1 MTQKRTLTL
10 ALLSTVVAVCLM
22 AAMLFTGIFTIG
34 TSAATTTTSYN
45 LNNKFGVYADG
56 WSNLIEPVGEEVILH
71 SKTVG
76 TGEDAV
82 FQRGNGGWVFN
93 NNDGIGGW
101 ELNGLEMQFYLSAG
115 SILNDKDGEWMR
127 LYIVNDTAWYGPDAT
142 KCGLSLWFRNYN
154 RENNTTSILVR
165 YMLAGNDVYADYDIF
180 HNVPMYFDYDYF
192 TDSKVEGK
200 APESG
205 TLNTWKFS
213 IVDKELI
220 MNING
225 TEIKV
230 PMGADSKAGMDI
242 LGAFQKPQMSDS
254 ACFVIWRPD
263 DGATTDTKDN
273 GLAMRIVSAKNVR
286 EGYVSGAA
294 TGYTD
299 LTGGDLEYT
308 YNGLGY
314 AKFRGTGDEYSFA
327 YAAGAYLDEMNADF
341 LVNGYTLAQGDT
353 FTVRM
358 QGTETAYD
366 MIFTKTA
373 EADKATLT
381 IKNGETTVVTDKAV
395 DFVWNGIALADND
408 GIGHSRIYNT
418 VSIKSVAGDYTLF
431 VNGAEI
437 TEAAESLANLA
448 ESNSPQFQLQFLVAG
463 SSASEV
469 TVRSIETKGQEVLE
483 SVDGFT
489 VSDDVVI
496 LKVDEN
502 TAKFYVVTDTSYTV
516 EKEGILPADSFQ
528 ATFSVAK
535 PGTHDKAFRMI
546 LDNEGKQ
553 VIIEFT
559 YKTDST
565 ADVKMYIKDTAETL
579 IGEGTN
585 VDFKWSES
593 ETNQVGVAV
602 INGRLRMLVNKFSVV
617 NKEEATEYT
626 SFVQSNM
633 AEGGNL
639 IFESLGDAKT
649 IFIFHSSTKKV
660 EMASAAPGWGM
671 GARNASAVYVYG
683 TDGSTGMIMGD
694 NTASALYGTDIA
706 LNKVYLRVKTEDW
719 TSGGIVIGLMNSGDR
734 AKWYTLEGN
743 SGIAITLAKHVLDGE
758 LQEGKIVVSVS
769 YNDVT
774 NVEHKLVT
782 EGIVTDWQ
790 DGVYYDISITGNVG
804 ANDWAIKVG
813 DLTINAAHD
822 AAADNFN
829 ELMDTVYNG
838 FTGGSAKGNGYLFT
852 NDDSANTDFTIYF
865 ASLMKANKV
874 TVSAKTTSLKAGETT
889 QASVSVSPSAAL
901 QSGTWSSSDTAVLT
915 VDENG
920 LVKAVGAGTAN
931 VIFTTADGSTGTLEI
946 TVSGDGSSGGNTDG
960 GEDSGASGG
969 CSGSVA
975 WASGILGGLLL
986 IGAVAVILK
995 RKNA

>member
-34 TSAATTTTSYN
+34 TSAATTTTTYN
-45 LNNKFGVYADG
+45 LNNKFGVYADS
-56 WSNLIEPVGEEVILH
+56 WSNSIEAVGEEVILH
-71 SKTVG
+71 SKVIG
-76 TGEDAV
+76 SGEDAV

-101 ELNGLEMQFYLSAG
+101 ELNGLELQFYLTAG
-115 SILNDKDGEWMR
+115 SILNDAGGEWMR
-127 LYIVNDTAWYGPDAT
+127 LYIVNNIGWYGPDAT
-142 KCGLSLWFRNYN
+142 NVGLSLWFRNYN
-154 RENNTTSILVR
+154 KENNTTSILVR

-180 HNVPMYFDYDYF
+180 HNVPLYLDYDYF
-192 TDSKVEGK
+192 TDSKEEGVK
-200 APESG
+200 PESG

-213 IVDKELI
+213 IVDTELI

-225 TEIKV
+225 MEIKV

-242 LGAFQKPQMSDS
+242 LGAFQKAQMSDS
-254 ACFVIWRPD
+254 AGFVIWRSD

-327 YAAGAYLDEMNADF
+327 YAADAYLDKMNANF
-341 LVNGYTLAQGDT
+341 LLNGYTLAQGDT

-373 EADKATLT
+373 ETDKAALT
-381 IKNGETTVVTDKAV
+381 IKNGDQTVLTDKTV

-418 VSIKSVAGDYTLF
+418 LSIQSVAGDYTLF
-431 VNGAEI
+431 VNGTEI
-437 TEAAESLANLA
+437 TEAAESLANLS
-448 ESNSPQFQLQFLVAG
+448 ENNSPAFQLQFAVAG
-463 SSASEV
+463 SNASEV
-469 TVRSIETKGQEVLE
+469 TIRSIETEGQEVLE
-483 SVDGFT
+483 SVEGFT

-496 LKVDEN
+496 LKVDET
-502 TAKFYVVTDTSYTV
+502 TAKFYVVTDTAYTV
-516 EKEGILPADSFQ
+516 EKEGTLPANSFQ
-528 ATFSVAK
+528 TTFSVAK

-553 VIIEFT
+553 VIVEFT
-559 YKTDST
+559 YKTAST
-565 ADVKMYIKDTAETL
+565 ADVKMYIKDTEETL

-585 VDFKWSES
+585 VDFVWSET
-593 ETNQVGVAV
+593 ETNQVGVV
-602 INGRLRMLVNKFSVV
+602 VVNGRLRLLVNKFSVI
-617 NKEEATEYT
+617 NKEDATEYT
-626 SFVQSNM
+626 SFVQTSM

-649 IFIFHSSTKKV
+649 IFVFRSSTTKV
-660 EMASAAPGWGM
+660 EMTSAAPGWGM

-694 NTASALYGTDIA
+694 NTASALYGTDIG

-719 TSGGIVIGLMNSGDR
+719 TSGGIAIGLMNSGDR

-743 SGIAITLAKHVLDGE
+743 SGIAITLAKHVLDGVV
-758 LQEGKIVVSVS
+758 QEGKIVVSVS

-782 EGIVTDWQ
+782 EGIVIDWT

-804 ANDWAIKVG
+804 ANDWAINVG
-813 DLTINAAHD
+813 DLTINAAHE
-822 AAADNFN
+822 AAAENFN

-874 TVSAKTTSLKAGETT
+874 TVNAKTTSLKVGETT
-889 QASVSVSPSAAL
+889 QASVSISPSAAL
-901 QSGTWSSSDTAVLT
+901 QSGTWSSSDTAVIT

-920 LVKAVGAGTAN
+920 LITAVGAGTAN
-931 VIFTTADGSTGTLEI
+931 VIFTTEDGSTGTLEI
-946 TVSGDGSSGGNTDG
+946 TVSGDGSSTDG
-960 GEDSGASGG
+960 GDDSGASGG

>member
-45 LNNKFGVYADG
+45 LNNKFGVYSPD
-56 WSNLIEPVGEEVILH
+56 WSNSIEAVGEEVILH
-71 SKTVG
+71 SKVIG
-76 TGEDAV
+76 AGEDAV

-101 ELNGLEMQFYLSAG
+101 ELNGLELQFYITAG
-115 SILNDKDGEWMR
+115 SILNEKGGEWMR
-127 LYIVNDTAWYGPDAT
+127 LYIVNDTAWYGPET
-142 KCGLSLWFRNYN
+142 SKCGLSLWFRNYN
-154 RENNTTSILVR
+154 KENNTTSILVR

-180 HNVPMYFDYDYF
+180 HNVPLYLDYDYF
-192 TDSKVEGK
+192 TDSKEEGVK
-200 APESG
+200 PESG

-213 IVDKELI
+213 IVDTELI

-225 TEIKV
+225 MEIKV

-242 LGAFQKPQMSDS
+242 LGAFQKDKMSDS
-254 ACFVIWRPD
+254 AGFVIWRSD

-327 YAAGAYLDEMNADF
+327 YAADAYLDKMNANF
-341 LVNGYTLAQGDT
+341 LLNGYTLAQGDT

-373 EADKATLT
+373 ETDKAALT
-381 IKNGETTVVTDKAV
+381 IKNGDQTVLTDKTV

-418 VSIKSVAGDYTLF
+418 LSIQSVAGDYTLF
-431 VNGAEI
+431 VNGTEI
-437 TEAAESLANLA
+437 TEAAESLANLS
-448 ESNSPQFQLQFLVAG
+448 ENNSPAFQLQFAVAG
-463 SSASEV
+463 SNASEV
-469 TVRSIETKGQEVLE
+469 TIRSIETEGQEVLE
-483 SVDGFT
+483 SVKGFT

-496 LKVDEN
+496 LKVDET
-502 TAKFYVVTDTSYTV
+502 TAKFYVVTDTAYTV
-516 EKEGILPADSFQ
+516 EKEGTLPANSFQ
-528 ATFSVAK
+528 TTFSVAK

-553 VIIEFT
+553 VIVEFT
-559 YKTDST
+559 YKTAST
-565 ADVKMYIKDTAETL
+565 ADVKMYIKDTEETL

-585 VDFKWSES
+585 VDFVWSET
-593 ETNQVGVAV
+593 ETNQVGVV
-602 INGRLRMLVNKFSVV
+602 VVNGRLRLLVNKFSVI
-617 NKEEATEYT
+617 NKEDATEYT
-626 SFVQSNM
+626 SFVQTSM

-649 IFIFHSSTKKV
+649 IFVFRSSTTKV
-660 EMASAAPGWGM
+660 EMTSAAPGWGM

-694 NTASALYGTDIA
+694 NTASALYGTDMG

-719 TSGGIVIGLMNSGDR
+719 TSGGIAIGLMNSGDR

-758 LQEGKIVVSVS
+758 VQEGKIVVSVS

-782 EGIVTDWQ
+782 EGIVIDWT

-804 ANDWAIKVG
+804 ANDWAINVG

-822 AAADNFN
+822 AAAENFN

-874 TVSAKTTSLKAGETT
+874 TVNAKTTSLKVGETT
-889 QASVSVSPSAAL
+889 QASASISPSAAL
-901 QSGTWSSSDTAVLT
+901 QSGTWSSSDTAVIT

-920 LVKAVGAGTAN
+920 LITAVGAGTAN
-931 VIFTTADGSTGTLEI
+931 VIFTTEDGSTGTLEI
-946 TVSGDGSSGGNTDG
+946 TVSGDGSSTDG
-960 GEDSGASGG
+960 GDDSGASGG

>member
-34 TSAATTTTSYN
+34 TSAATTTYN
-45 LNNKFGVYADG
+45 LNNKFGVYADS
-56 WSNLIEPVGEEVILH
+56 WSNSIEAVGEEVILH
-71 SKTVG
+71 SKVIG
-76 TGEDAV
+76 SGEEAV

-101 ELNGLEMQFYLSAG
+101 ELNGLELQFYLTAG
-115 SILNDKDGEWMR
+115 SILNDAGGEWMR
-127 LYIVNDTAWYGPDAT
+127 LYIVNNIGWYGPDAT
-142 KCGLSLWFRNYN
+142 NVGLSLWFRNYN
-154 RENNTTSILVR
+154 KENNTTSILVR

-180 HNVPMYFDYDYF
+180 HNVPLYLDYDYF
-192 TDSKVEGK
+192 TDSKEEGVK
-200 APESG
+200 PESG

-213 IVDKELI
+213 IVDTELI

-225 TEIKV
+225 MEIKV

-242 LGAFQKPQMSDS
+242 LGAFQKAQMSDS
-254 ACFVIWRPD
+254 AGFVIWRSD

-327 YAAGAYLDEMNADF
+327 YAADAYLDKMNANF
-341 LVNGYTLAQGDT
+341 LLNGYTLAQGDT

-373 EADKATLT
+373 ETDKAALT
-381 IKNGETTVVTDKAV
+381 IKNGDQTVLTDKTV

-418 VSIKSVAGDYTLF
+418 LSIQSVAGDYTLF
-431 VNGAEI
+431 VNGTEI
-437 TEAAESLANLA
+437 TEAAESLANLS
-448 ESNSPQFQLQFLVAG
+448 ENNSPAFRLQFAVAG
-463 SSASEV
+463 SNASEV
-469 TVRSIETKGQEVLE
+469 TIRSIETEGQEVLE

-496 LKVDEN
+496 LKVDET
-502 TAKFYVVTDTSYTV
+502 TAKFYVVTDTAYTV
-516 EKEGILPADSFQ
+516 EKEGTLPANSFQ
-528 ATFSVAK
+528 TTFSVAK

-553 VIIEFT
+553 VIVEFT
-559 YKTDST
+559 YKTAST
-565 ADVKMYIKDTAETL
+565 ADVKMYIKDTEETL

-585 VDFKWSES
+585 VDFVWSET
-593 ETNQVGVAV
+593 ETNQVGVV
-602 INGRLRMLVNKFSVV
+602 VVNGRLRLLVNKFSVI

-626 SFVQSNM
+626 SFVQTSM

-649 IFIFHSSTKKV
+649 IFVFRSSTTKV
-660 EMASAAPGWGM
+660 EMTSAAPGWGM

-694 NTASALYGTDIA
+694 NTASALYGTDMG

-719 TSGGIVIGLMNSGDR
+719 TSGGIAIGLMNSGDR

-758 LQEGKIVVSVS
+758 VQEGKIVVSVS

-782 EGIVTDWQ
+782 EGIVIDWT

-804 ANDWAIKVG
+804 ANDWAINVG
-813 DLTINAAHD
+813 DLTINAAHE
-822 AAADNFN
+822 AAAENFN

-874 TVSAKTTSLKAGETT
+874 TVNAKTTSLKVGETT
-889 QASVSVSPSAAL
+889 QASVSISPSAAL
-901 QSGTWSSSDTAVLT
+901 QSGTWSSSDTAVIT

-920 LVKAVGAGTAN
+920 LITAVGAGTAN
-931 VIFTTADGSTGTLEI
+931 VIFTTEDGSTGTLEI
-946 TVSGDGSSGGNTDG
+946 TVSGDGSSTDG
-960 GEDSGASGG
+960 GDDSGASGG

>member
-1 MTQKRTLTL
+1 MTQKRTLSL
-10 ALLSTVVAVCLM
+10 AWLSSVVAVCLM

-34 TSAATTTTSYN
+34 TSAATTTTTYN
-45 LNNKFGVYADG
+45 LNNKFGVYADS
-56 WSNLIEPVGEEVILH
+56 WSNSIKAVGEEVILH
-71 SKTVG
+71 SKVIG
-76 TGEDAV
+76 SGEEAV
-82 FQRGNGGWVFN
+82 FQRGNGGVFN

-101 ELNGLEMQFYLSAG
+101 ELNGLELQFYLTAG
-115 SILNDKDGEWMR
+115 SILNDVGGEWMR
-127 LYIVNDTAWYGPDAT
+127 LYIVNNIGWYGPDAT
-142 KCGLSLWFRNYN
+142 NVGLSLWFRNYN
-154 RENNTTSILVR
+154 KENNTTSILVR

-180 HNVPMYFDYDYF
+180 HNVPLYLDYDYF
-192 TDSKVEGK
+192 TDSKEEGVK
-200 APESG
+200 PESG

-213 IVDKELI
+213 IVDTELI

-225 TEIKV
+225 MEIKV

-242 LGAFQKPQMSDS
+242 LGAFQKAQMSDS
-254 ACFVIWRPD
+254 AGFVIWRSD

-327 YAAGAYLDEMNADF
+327 YAADAYLDKMNANF
-341 LVNGYTLAQGDT
+341 LLNGYTLAQGDT

-373 EADKATLT
+373 ETDKAALT
-381 IKNGETTVVTDKAV
+381 IKNGDQTVLTDKTV

-418 VSIKSVAGDYTLF
+418 LSIQSVAGDYTLF
-431 VNGAEI
+431 VNGTEI
-437 TEAAESLANLA
+437 TEAAESLANLS
-448 ESNSPQFQLQFLVAG
+448 ENNSPAFQLQFAVAG
-463 SSASEV
+463 SNASEV
-469 TVRSIETKGQEVLE
+469 TIRSIETEGQEVLE
-483 SVDGFT
+483 SVEGFT

-496 LKVDEN
+496 LKVDET
-502 TAKFYVVTDTSYTV
+502 TAKFYVVTDTAYTV
-516 EKEGILPADSFQ
+516 EKEGTLPANSFQ
-528 ATFSVAK
+528 TTFSVAK

-553 VIIEFT
+553 VIVEFT
-559 YKTDST
+559 YKTAST
-565 ADVKMYIKDTAETL
+565 ADVKMYIKDTEETL

-585 VDFKWSES
+585 VDFVWSET
-593 ETNQVGVAV
+593 ETNQVGVV
-602 INGRLRMLVNKFSVV
+602 VVNGRLRLLVNKFSVI

-626 SFVQSNM
+626 SFVQTSM

-649 IFIFHSSTKKV
+649 IFVFRSSTTKV
-660 EMASAAPGWGM
+660 EMTSAAPGWGM

-694 NTASALYGTDIA
+694 NTASALYGTDMG

-719 TSGGIVIGLMNSGDR
+719 TSGGIAIGLMNSGDR

-758 LQEGKIVVSVS
+758 VQEGKIVVSVS

-782 EGIVTDWQ
+782 EGIVIDWT

-804 ANDWAIKVG
+804 ANDWAINVG

-822 AAADNFN
+822 AAAENFN

-874 TVSAKTTSLKAGETT
+874 TVNAKTTSLKVGETT
-889 QASVSVSPSAAL
+889 QASVSISPSAAL
-901 QSGTWSSSDTAVLT
+901 QSGTWSSSDTAVIT

-920 LVKAVGAGTAN
+920 LITAVGAGTAN
-931 VIFTTADGSTGTLEI
+931 VIFTTEDGSTGTLEI
-946 TVSGDGSSGGNTDG
+946 TVSGDGSSTDG
-960 GEDSGASGG
+960 GDDSGASGG

>member
-34 TSAATTTTSYN
+34 TSAATTTTTYN
-45 LNNKFGVYADG
+45 LNNKFGVYADS
-56 WSNLIEPVGEEVILH
+56 WSNSIEAVGEEVILH
-71 SKTVG
+71 SKVIG
-76 TGEDAV
+76 SGEDAV

-101 ELNGLEMQFYLSAG
+101 ELNGLELQFYLTAG
-115 SILNDKDGEWMR
+115 SILNDAGGEWMR
-127 LYIVNDTAWYGPDAT
+127 LYIVNNIGWYGPDAT
-142 KCGLSLWFRNYN
+142 NVGLSLWFRNYN
-154 RENNTTSILVR
+154 KENNTTSILVR

-180 HNVPMYFDYDYF
+180 HNVPLYLDYDYF
-192 TDSKVEGK
+192 TDSKEEGVK
-200 APESG
+200 PESG

-213 IVDKELI
+213 IVDTELI

-225 TEIKV
+225 MEIKV

-242 LGAFQKPQMSDS
+242 LGAFQKAQMSDS
-254 ACFVIWRPD
+254 AGFVIWRSD

-327 YAAGAYLDEMNADF
+327 YAADAYLDKMNANF
-341 LVNGYTLAQGDT
+341 LLNGYTLAQGDT

-373 EADKATLT
+373 ETDKAALT
-381 IKNGETTVVTDKAV
+381 IKNGDQTVLTDKTV

-418 VSIKSVAGDYTLF
+418 LSIQSVAGDYTLF
-431 VNGAEI
+431 VNGTEI
-437 TEAAESLANLA
+437 TEAAESLANLS
-448 ESNSPQFQLQFLVAG
+448 ENNSPAFQLQFAVAG
-463 SSASEV
+463 SNASEV
-469 TVRSIETKGQEVLE
+469 TIRSIETEGQEVLE
-483 SVDGFT
+483 SVEGFT

-496 LKVDEN
+496 LKVDET
-502 TAKFYVVTDTSYTV
+502 TAKFYVVTDTAYTV
-516 EKEGILPADSFQ
+516 EKEGTLPANSFQ
-528 ATFSVAK
+528 TTFSVAK

-553 VIIEFT
+553 VIVEFT
-559 YKTDST
+559 YKTAST
-565 ADVKMYIKDTAETL
+565 ADVKMYIKDTEETL

-585 VDFKWSES
+585 VDFVWSET
-593 ETNQVGVAV
+593 ETNQVGVV
-602 INGRLRMLVNKFSVV
+602 VVNGRLRLLVNKFSVI

-626 SFVQSNM
+626 SFVQTSM

-649 IFIFHSSTKKV
+649 IFVFRSSTTKV
-660 EMASAAPGWGM
+660 EMTSAAPGWGM

-694 NTASALYGTDIA
+694 NTASALYGTDMG

-719 TSGGIVIGLMNSGDR
+719 TSGGIAIGLMNSGDR

-743 SGIAITLAKHVLDGE
+743 SGIAITLAKHVLDGVV
-758 LQEGKIVVSVS
+758 QEGKIVVSVS

-782 EGIVTDWQ
+782 EGIVIDWT

-804 ANDWAIKVG
+804 ANDWAINVG
-813 DLTINAAHD
+813 DLTINAAHE
-822 AAADNFN
+822 AAAENFN

-874 TVSAKTTSLKAGETT
+874 TVNAKTTSLKVGETT
-889 QASVSVSPSAAL
+889 QASVSISPSAAL
-901 QSGTWSSSDTAVLT
+901 QSGTWSSSDTAVIT

-920 LVKAVGAGTAN
+920 LITAVGAGTAN
-931 VIFTTADGSTGTLEI
+931 VIFTTEDGSTGTLEI
-946 TVSGDGSSGGNTDG
+946 TVSGDGSSTDG
-960 GEDSGASGG
+960 GDDSGASGG

>member
-34 TSAATTTTSYN
+34 TSAVTTTTTYN
-45 LNNKFGVYADG
+45 LNNKFGVYADS
-56 WSNLIEPVGEEVILH
+56 WSNSIEAVGEEVILH
-71 SKTVG
+71 SKVIG
-76 TGEDAV
+76 SGEDAV

-101 ELNGLEMQFYLSAG
+101 ELNGLELQFYLSAG
-115 SILNDKDGEWMR
+115 SMLNEKGGEWMR
-127 LYIVNDTAWYGPDAT
+127 MYIINNIGWYGPDAT
-142 KCGLSLWFRNYN
+142 NVGLSLWFRNYN

-165 YMLAGNDVYADYDIF
+165 YMTAGNDVYADYDIF
-180 HNVPMYFDYDYF
+180 HNVPLYFDYDYF

-213 IVDKELI
+213 IVGTDLI

-225 TEIKV
+225 MEIKV

-254 ACFVIWRPD
+254 AGFVIWRSD

-327 YAAGAYLDEMNADF
+327 YAEDAYLDKMNANF
-341 LVNGYTLAQGDT
+341 LLNGYMLAQGDT

-373 EADKATLT
+373 ETDKAALT
-381 IKNGETTVVTDKAV
+381 IKNGDQTVVTDKTV

-408 GIGHSRIYNT
+408 GIGHSRIYNSL
-418 VSIKSVAGDYTLF
+418 SIQSVAGDYTLF
-431 VNGAEI
+431 VNGTEI
-437 TEAAESLANLA
+437 TEAAESLADLYEN
-448 ESNSPQFQLQFLVAG
+448 NSPAFQLQFAVAG
-463 SSASEV
+463 SDASEV
-469 TVRSIETKGQEVLE
+469 TIRSIETEGQEVLE
-483 SVDGFT
+483 SVEGFT

-496 LKVDEN
+496 LKVDET
-502 TAKFYVVTDTSYTV
+502 TAKFYVVTDTAYTV
-516 EKEGILPADSFQ
+516 EKEGMLPANSFQ
-528 ATFSVAK
+528 TTFSVAK

-553 VIIEFT
+553 VIVEFT
-559 YKTDST
+559 YKTAST
-565 ADVKMYIKDTAETL
+565 ADVKMYIKDTEETL

-585 VDFKWSES
+585 VDFKWGESES
-593 ETNQVGVAV
+593 NQIGVV
-602 INGRLRMLVNKFSVV
+602 VVNGRLRLLVNKFSVI

-649 IFIFHSSTKKV
+649 IFIFRSSTTKV
-660 EMASAAPGWGM
+660 EMTSAAPGWGM

-694 NTASALYGTDIA
+694 NTASALYGTDMG

-719 TSGGIVIGLMNSGDR
+719 TSGGIAIGLMNSGDR

-758 LQEGKIVVSVS
+758 LVEGKIVVSVS
-769 YNDVT
+769 YNDVA

-782 EGIVTDWQ
+782 EDIVIDWK

-804 ANDWAIKVG
+804 ANDWAIKIG
-813 DLTINAAHD
+813 DLTINAAHE
-822 AAADNFN
+822 AAAENFN

-874 TVSAKTTSLKAGETT
+874 TVNAKTTSLKVGETT
-889 QASVSVSPSAAL
+889 QASVSISPSAAL
-901 QSGTWSSSDTAVLT
+901 QSGTWSSSDTSVIT

-920 LVKAVGAGTAN
+920 LVTAVGAGTAN
-931 VIFTTADGSTGTLEI
+931 VIFTTEDGSTGTLEI
-946 TVSGDGSSGGNTDG
+946 TVSGDGSTDG
-960 GEDSGASGG
+960 GDDSGASGG

>member
-34 TSAATTTTSYN
+34 TSAATTTTTYN
-45 LNNKFGVYADG
+45 LNNKFGVYADS
-56 WSNLIEPVGEEVILH
+56 WSNSIEAVGEEVILH
-71 SKTVG
+71 SKVIG
-76 TGEDAV
+76 SGEDAV

-101 ELNGLEMQFYLSAG
+101 ELNGLELQFYLSAG
-115 SILNDKDGEWMR
+115 SILNDAGGEWMR
-127 LYIVNDTAWYGPDAT
+127 LYIVNNIGWYGPDAT
-142 KCGLSLWFRNYN
+142 NVGLSLWFRNYN
-154 RENNTTSILVR
+154 KENNTTSILVR

-180 HNVPMYFDYDYF
+180 HDVPLYLDYDYF
-192 TDSKVEGK
+192 TDSKEEGVK
-200 APESG
+200 PESG

-213 IVDKELI
+213 IVDTELI

-242 LGAFQKPQMSDS
+242 LGAFQKAQMSDS
-254 ACFVIWRPD
+254 AGFVIWRSD

-327 YAAGAYLDEMNADF
+327 YAADAYLDKMNANF
-341 LVNGYTLAQGDT
+341 LLNGYTLAQGDT

-373 EADKATLT
+373 ETDKAALT
-381 IKNGETTVVTDKAV
+381 IKNGDQTVLTDKTV

-418 VSIKSVAGDYTLF
+418 LSIQSVAGDYTLF
-431 VNGAEI
+431 VNGTEI
-437 TEAAESLANLA
+437 TEAAESLANLS
-448 ESNSPQFQLQFLVAG
+448 ENNSPAFQLQFAVAG
-463 SSASEV
+463 SNASEV
-469 TVRSIETKGQEVLE
+469 TIRSIETEGQEVLE
-483 SVDGFT
+483 SVKGFT

-496 LKVDEN
+496 LKVDET
-502 TAKFYVVTDTSYTV
+502 TAKFYVVTDTAYTV
-516 EKEGILPADSFQ
+516 EKEGMLPANSFQ
-528 ATFSVAK
+528 TTFSVAK

-553 VIIEFT
+553 VIVEFT
-559 YKTDST
+559 YKTAST
-565 ADVKMYIKDTAETL
+565 ADVKMYIKDTEETL

-585 VDFKWSES
+585 VDFVWSET
-593 ETNQVGVAV
+593 ETNQVGVV
-602 INGRLRMLVNKFSVV
+602 VVNGRLRLLVNKFSVI

-626 SFVQSNM
+626 SFVQTSM

-649 IFIFHSSTKKV
+649 IFVFRSSTTKV
-660 EMASAAPGWGM
+660 EMTSAAPGWGM

-694 NTASALYGTDIA
+694 NTASALYGTDMG

-719 TSGGIVIGLMNSGDR
+719 TSGGIAIGLMNSGDR

-758 LQEGKIVVSVS
+758 PVEGKIVVSVS

-782 EGIVTDWQ
+782 EGIVIDWT

-804 ANDWAIKVG
+804 ANDWAINVG
-813 DLTINAAHD
+813 DLTINAAHE
-822 AAADNFN
+822 AAAENFN

-874 TVSAKTTSLKAGETT
+874 TVNAKTTSLKVGETT
-889 QASVSVSPSAAL
+889 QASVSISPSAAL
-901 QSGTWSSSDTAVLT
+901 QSGTWSSSDTAVIT

-920 LVKAVGAGTAN
+920 LITAVGAGTAN
-931 VIFTTADGSTGTLEI
+931 VIFTTEDGSTGTLEI
-946 TVSGDGSSGGNTDG
+946 TVSGDGSSTDG
-960 GEDSGASGG
+960 GDDSGASGG

>member
-34 TSAATTTTSYN
+34 TSAATTTYN
-45 LNNKFGVYADG
+45 LNNKFGVYADS
-56 WSNLIEPVGEEVILH
+56 WSNSIEAVGEEVILH
-71 SKTVG
+71 SKVIG
-76 TGEDAV
+76 SGEDAV

-101 ELNGLEMQFYLSAG
+101 ELNGLELQFYLTAG
-115 SILNDKDGEWMR
+115 SILNDAGGEWMR
-127 LYIVNDTAWYGPDAT
+127 LYIVNNIGWYGPDAT
-142 KCGLSLWFRNYN
+142 NVGLSLWFRNYN
-154 RENNTTSILVR
+154 KENNTTSILVR

-180 HNVPMYFDYDYF
+180 HNVPLYLDYDYF
-192 TDSKVEGK
+192 TDSKEEGVK
-200 APESG
+200 PESG

-213 IVDKELI
+213 IVDTELI

-225 TEIKV
+225 MEIKV

-242 LGAFQKPQMSDS
+242 LGAFQKAQMSDS
-254 ACFVIWRPD
+254 AGFVIWRSD

-327 YAAGAYLDEMNADF
+327 YAADAYLDKMNANF
-341 LVNGYTLAQGDT
+341 LLNGYTLAQGDT

-373 EADKATLT
+373 ETDKAALT
-381 IKNGETTVVTDKAV
+381 IKNGDQTVLTDKTV

-418 VSIKSVAGDYTLF
+418 LSIQSVAGDYTLF
-431 VNGAEI
+431 VNGTEI
-437 TEAAESLANLA
+437 TEAAESLADLSEN
-448 ESNSPQFQLQFLVAG
+448 NSPAFQLQFAVAG
-463 SSASEV
+463 SNASEV
-469 TVRSIETKGQEVLE
+469 TIRSIETEGQEVLE
-483 SVDGFT
+483 SVKGFT

-496 LKVDEN
+496 LKVDET
-502 TAKFYVVTDTSYTV
+502 TAKFYVVTDTAYTV
-516 EKEGILPADSFQ
+516 EKEGTLPANSFQ
-528 ATFSVAK
+528 TTFSVAK

-553 VIIEFT
+553 VIVEFT
-559 YKTDST
+559 YKTAST
-565 ADVKMYIKDTAETL
+565 ADVKMYIKDTEETL

-585 VDFKWSES
+585 VDFVWSET
-593 ETNQVGVAV
+593 ETNQVGVV
-602 INGRLRMLVNKFSVV
+602 VVNGRLRLLVNKFSVI

-626 SFVQSNM
+626 SFVQTSM

-649 IFIFHSSTKKV
+649 IFVFRSSTTKV
-660 EMASAAPGWGM
+660 EMTSAAPGWGM

-694 NTASALYGTDIA
+694 NTASALYGTDMG

-719 TSGGIVIGLMNSGDR
+719 TSGGIAIGLMNSGDR

-758 LQEGKIVVSVS
+758 LVEGKIVVSVS
-769 YNDVT
+769 YNDVA

-782 EGIVTDWQ
+782 EGIVIDWK

-804 ANDWAIKVG
+804 ANDWAINVG
-813 DLTINAAHD
+813 DLTINAAHE
-822 AAADNFN
+822 AAAENFN

-874 TVSAKTTSLKAGETT
+874 TVNAKTTSLKVGETT
-889 QASVSVSPSAAL
+889 QASVSISPSAAL
-901 QSGTWSSSDTAVLT
+901 QSGTWSSSDTAVIT

-920 LVKAVGAGTAN
+920 LITAVGAGTAN
-931 VIFTTADGSTGTLEI
+931 VIFTTEDGSTGTLEI
-946 TVSGDGSSGGNTDG
+946 TVSGDGSSTDG
-960 GEDSGASGG
+960 GDDSGASGG

>member
-34 TSAATTTTSYN
+34 TSAATTTTTYN
-45 LNNKFGVYADG
+45 LNNKFGVYADS
-56 WSNLIEPVGEEVILH
+56 WSNSIEAVGEEVILH
-71 SKTVG
+71 SKVIG
-76 TGEDAV
+76 SGEEAV

-101 ELNGLEMQFYLSAG
+101 ELNGLELQFYLTAG
-115 SILNDKDGEWMR
+115 SILNDAGGEWMR
-127 LYIVNDTAWYGPDAT
+127 LYIFNNIGWYGPDAT
-142 KCGLSLWFRNYN
+142 NVGLSLWFRNYN
-154 RENNTTSILVR
+154 KENNTTSILVR

-180 HNVPMYFDYDYF
+180 HNVPLYLDYDYF
-192 TDSKVEGK
+192 TDSKEEGVK
-200 APESG
+200 PESG

-213 IVDKELI
+213 IVDTELI

-225 TEIKV
+225 MEIKV

-242 LGAFQKPQMSDS
+242 LGAFQKAQMSDS
-254 ACFVIWRPD
+254 AGFVIWRSD

-327 YAAGAYLDEMNADF
+327 YTADAYLDKMNANF
-341 LVNGYTLAQGDT
+341 LLNGYTLAQGDT

-373 EADKATLT
+373 ETDKAALT
-381 IKNGETTVVTDKAV
+381 IKNGDQTVLTDKTV

-418 VSIKSVAGDYTLF
+418 LSIQSVAGDYTLF
-431 VNGAEI
+431 VNGTEI
-437 TEAAESLANLA
+437 TEAAESLANLS
-448 ESNSPQFQLQFLVAG
+448 ENNSPAFQLQFAVAG
-463 SSASEV
+463 SNASEV
-469 TVRSIETKGQEVLE
+469 TIRSIETEGQEVLE
-483 SVDGFT
+483 SVKGFT

-496 LKVDEN
+496 LKVDET
-502 TAKFYVVTDTSYTV
+502 TAKFYVVTDTAYTV
-516 EKEGILPADSFQ
+516 EKEGTLPANSFQ
-528 ATFSVAK
+528 TTFSVAK

-553 VIIEFT
+553 VIVEFT
-559 YKTDST
+559 YKTAST
-565 ADVKMYIKDTAETL
+565 ADVKMYIKDTEETL

-585 VDFKWSES
+585 VDFVWSET
-593 ETNQVGVAV
+593 ETNQVGVV
-602 INGRLRMLVNKFSVV
+602 VVNGRLRLLVNKFSVI

-649 IFIFHSSTKKV
+649 IFVFRSSTTKV
-660 EMASAAPGWGM
+660 EMTSAAPGWGM

-694 NTASALYGTDIA
+694 NTASALYGTDMG

-719 TSGGIVIGLMNSGDR
+719 TSGGIAIGLMNSGDR

-758 LQEGKIVVSVS
+758 VQEGKIVVSVS

-782 EGIVTDWQ
+782 EGIVIDWT

-804 ANDWAIKVG
+804 ANDWAINVG

-822 AAADNFN
+822 AAAENFN

-874 TVSAKTTSLKAGETT
+874 TVNAKTTSLKVGETT
-889 QASVSVSPSAAL
+889 QASVSISPSAAL
-901 QSGTWSSSDTAVLT
+901 QSGTWSSSDTAVIT

-920 LVKAVGAGTAN
+920 LITAVGAGTAN
-931 VIFTTADGSTGTLEI
+931 VIFTTEDGSTGTLEI
-946 TVSGDGSSGGNTDG
+946 TVSGDGSSTDG
-960 GEDSGASGG
+960 GDDSGASGG

>member
-45 LNNKFGVYADG
+45 LNNKFGVYSPD
-56 WSNLIEPVGEEVILH
+56 WSNSIEAVGEEVILH
-71 SKTVG
+71 SKVIG
-76 TGEDAV
+76 AGEDAV
-82 FQRGNGGWVFN
+82 FQRGDGGWVFN

-115 SILNDKDGEWMR
+115 SILNDAGGEWMR

-192 TDSKVEGK
+192 TDSKVEGQ
-200 APESG
+200 APEFG

-213 IVDKELI
+213 IVDTELI

-254 ACFVIWRPD
+254 ACLVIWRSN

-294 TGYTD
+294 KGYTD

-314 AKFRGTGDEYSFA
+314 AKFRGTGDKYSFA
-327 YAAGAYLDEMNADF
+327 YAADAYLDKMNADF
-341 LVNGYTLAQGDT
+341 LVNGYNLAQGDT

-358 QGTETAYD
+358 QGTGTAYD

-373 EADKATLT
+373 ETDKAALT
-381 IKNGETTVVTDKAV
+381 IKYGETAVVTDKTV

-418 VSIKSVAGDYTLF
+418 LSIQNVAGDYTLF
-431 VNGAEI
+431 VNGTEI
-437 TEAAESLANLA
+437 PEASESLAELSYSNLP
-448 ESNSPQFQLQFLVAG
+448 EIKYQLQFLVSG
-463 SSASEV
+463 SAESEV
-469 TVRSIETKGQEVLE
+469 TIRSISTEGMEIVE
-483 SVDGFT
+483 SWDGFT
-489 VSDDVVI
+489 VSDNLI
-496 LKVDEN
+496 IQKVDDD
-502 TAKFYVVTDTSYTV
+502 TAKFYIVTDTAYTV

-559 YKTDST
+559 YKTAST
-565 ADVKMYIKDTAETL
+565 ADVKMYIKDTEETL

-585 VDFKWSES
+585 VDFKWGETD
-593 ETNQVGVAV
+593 TNQVGVV
-602 INGRLRMLVNKFSVV
+602 VVNGRLRMLVNKFSVV

-626 SFVQSNM
+626 SFIQSNM

-649 IFIFHSSTKKV
+649 IFVFRSSTTKV
-660 EMASAAPGWGM
+660 EMTSAAPGWGM

-706 LNKVYLRVKTEDW
+706 LNKVYMRIKTEDW
-719 TSGGIVIGLMNSGDR
+719 TSGGIAIGLMNSGDR

-743 SGIAITLAKHVLDGE
+743 SGIAITLAQHVLDGE
-758 LQEGKIVVSVS
+758 PVEGKIVVSVS

-782 EGIVTDWQ
+782 EGIVIDWE
-790 DGVYYDISITGNVG
+790 DGVYYDISITGSVG

-813 DLTINAAHD
+813 DLTINASHD
-822 AAADNFN
+822 AAAENFN
-829 ELMDTVYNG
+829 ELMDTVFNG

-874 TVSAKTTSLKAGETT
+874 TVNAKTTSLKAGETT
-889 QASVSVSPSAAL
+889 QASVSISPSAAL

-920 LVKAVGAGTAN
+920 LVTAVGAGTAN
-931 VIFTTADGSTGTLEI
+931 VIFTTEDGSTGTLEI
-946 TVSGDGSSGGNTDG
+946 TVSGDGSSTDG
-960 GEDSGASGG
+960 GDDSGASGG

>member
-34 TSAATTTTSYN
+34 TSAATTTYN
-45 LNNKFGVYADG
+45 LNNKFGVYADS
-56 WSNLIEPVGEEVILH
+56 WSNSIEAVGEEVILH
-71 SKTVG
+71 SKVIG
-76 TGEDAV
+76 SGEDAV

-101 ELNGLEMQFYLSAG
+101 ELNGLELQFYLTAG
-115 SILNDKDGEWMR
+115 SILNDAGGEWMR
-127 LYIVNDTAWYGPDAT
+127 LYIVNNIGWYGPDAT
-142 KCGLSLWFRNYN
+142 NVGLSLWFRNYN
-154 RENNTTSILVR
+154 KENNTTSILVR

-180 HNVPMYFDYDYF
+180 HNVPLYLDYDYF
-192 TDSKVEGK
+192 TDSKEEGVK
-200 APESG
+200 PESG

-213 IVDKELI
+213 IVDTELI

-225 TEIKV
+225 MEIKV

-242 LGAFQKPQMSDS
+242 LGAFQKAQMSDS
-254 ACFVIWRPD
+254 AGFVIWRSD

-327 YAAGAYLDEMNADF
+327 YAADAYLDKMNANF
-341 LVNGYTLAQGDT
+341 LLNGYTLAQGDT

-373 EADKATLT
+373 ETDKAALT
-381 IKNGETTVVTDKAV
+381 IKNGDQTVLTDKTV

-418 VSIKSVAGDYTLF
+418 LSIQSVAGDYTLF
-431 VNGAEI
+431 VNGTEI
-437 TEAAESLANLA
+437 TEAAESLADLSEN
-448 ESNSPQFQLQFLVAG
+448 NSPAFQLQFAVAG
-463 SSASEV
+463 SNASEV
-469 TVRSIETKGQEVLE
+469 TIRSIETEGQEVLE

-496 LKVDEN
+496 LKVDET
-502 TAKFYVVTDTSYTV
+502 TAKFYVVTDTAYTV
-516 EKEGILPADSFQ
+516 EKEGMLPANSFQ
-528 ATFSVAK
+528 TTFSVAK

-553 VIIEFT
+553 VIVEFT
-559 YKTDST
+559 YKTAST
-565 ADVKMYIKDTAETL
+565 ADVKMYIKDTEETL

-585 VDFKWSES
+585 VDFVWSET
-593 ETNQVGVAV
+593 ETNQVGVV
-602 INGRLRMLVNKFSVV
+602 VVNGRLRLLVNKFSVI
-617 NKEEATEYT
+617 NKEGATEYT

-649 IFIFHSSTKKV
+649 IFVFRSSTTKV
-660 EMASAAPGWGM
+660 EMTSAAPGWGM

-694 NTASALYGTDIA
+694 NTASALYGTDMG

-719 TSGGIVIGLMNSGDR
+719 TSGGIAIGLMNSGDR

-758 LQEGKIVVSVS
+758 PVEGKIVVSVS

-782 EGIVTDWQ
+782 EGIVIDWT

-804 ANDWAIKVG
+804 ANDWAINVG

-822 AAADNFN
+822 AAAENFN

-874 TVSAKTTSLKAGETT
+874 TVNAKTTSLKVGETT
-889 QASVSVSPSAAL
+889 QASVSISPSAAL
-901 QSGTWSSSDTAVLT
+901 QSGTWSSSDTAVIT

-920 LVKAVGAGTAN
+920 LITAVGAGTAN
-931 VIFTTADGSTGTLEI
+931 VIFTTEDGSTGTLEI
-946 TVSGDGSSGGNTDG
+946 AVSGDGSSTDG
-960 GEDSGASGG
+960 GDDSGASGG

>member
-34 TSAATTTTSYN
+34 TSAATTTYN
-45 LNNKFGVYADG
+45 LNNKFGVYADS
-56 WSNLIEPVGEEVILH
+56 WSNSIEAVGEEVILH
-71 SKTVG
+71 SKVIG
-76 TGEDAV
+76 SGEDAV

-101 ELNGLEMQFYLSAG
+101 ELNGLELQFYLTAG
-115 SILNDKDGEWMR
+115 SILNDAGGEWMR
-127 LYIVNDTAWYGPDAT
+127 LYIVNNIGWYGPDAT
-142 KCGLSLWFRNYN
+142 NVGLSLWFRNYN
-154 RENNTTSILVR
+154 KENNTTSILVR

-180 HNVPMYFDYDYF
+180 HNVPLYLDYDYF
-192 TDSKVEGK
+192 TDSKEEGVK
-200 APESG
+200 PESG

-213 IVDKELI
+213 IVDTELI

-225 TEIKV
+225 MEIKV

-242 LGAFQKPQMSDS
+242 LGAFQKAQMSDS
-254 ACFVIWRPD
+254 AGFVIWRSD

-294 TGYTD
+294 TGYAD

-327 YAAGAYLDEMNADF
+327 YAADAYLDKMNANF
-341 LVNGYTLAQGDT
+341 LLNGYTLAQGDT

-373 EADKATLT
+373 ETDKAALT
-381 IKNGETTVVTDKAV
+381 IKNGDQTVLTDKTV

-418 VSIKSVAGDYTLF
+418 LSIQSVAGDYTLF
-431 VNGAEI
+431 VNGTEI
-437 TEAAESLANLA
+437 TEAAESLADLSEN
-448 ESNSPQFQLQFLVAG
+448 NSPAFQLQFAVAG
-463 SSASEV
+463 SNASEV
-469 TVRSIETKGQEVLE
+469 TIRSIETEGQEVLE

-496 LKVDEN
+496 LKVDET
-502 TAKFYVVTDTSYTV
+502 TAKFYVVTDTAYTV
-516 EKEGILPADSFQ
+516 EKEGTLPANSFQ
-528 ATFSVAK
+528 TTFSVAK

-553 VIIEFT
+553 VIVEFT
-559 YKTDST
+559 YKTAST
-565 ADVKMYIKDTAETL
+565 ADVKMYIKDTEETL

-585 VDFKWSES
+585 VDFVWSET
-593 ETNQVGVAV
+593 ETNQVGVV
-602 INGRLRMLVNKFSVV
+602 VVNGRLRLLVNKFSVI
-617 NKEEATEYT
+617 NKEDATEYT
-626 SFVQSNM
+626 SFVQTSM

-649 IFIFHSSTKKV
+649 IFVFRSSTTKV
-660 EMASAAPGWGM
+660 EMTSAAPGWGM

-694 NTASALYGTDIA
+694 NTASALYGTDMG

-719 TSGGIVIGLMNSGDR
+719 TSGGIAIGLMNSGDR

-758 LQEGKIVVSVS
+758 PVEGKIVVSVS

-782 EGIVTDWQ
+782 EGIVIDWT

-804 ANDWAIKVG
+804 ANDWAINVG

-822 AAADNFN
+822 AAAENFN

-874 TVSAKTTSLKAGETT
+874 TVNAKTTSLKVGETT
-889 QASVSVSPSAAL
+889 QASVSISPSAAL
-901 QSGTWSSSDTAVLT
+901 QSGTWSSSDTAVIT

-920 LVKAVGAGTAN
+920 LITAVGAGTAN
-931 VIFTTADGSTGTLEI
+931 VIFTTEDGSTGTLEI
-946 TVSGDGSSGGNTDG
+946 TVSGDGSSTNGGD
-960 GEDSGASGG
+960 DSGASGG

>member
-45 LNNKFGVYADG
+45 LNNKFGVYADS
-56 WSNLIEPVGEEVILH
+56 WSNSIEAVGEEVILH
-71 SKTVG
+71 SKVIG
-76 TGEDAV
+76 AGEDAV

-101 ELNGLEMQFYLSAG
+101 ELNGLELQFYLTAG
-115 SILNDKDGEWMR
+115 SILNDAGGEWMR
-127 LYIVNDTAWYGPDAT
+127 LYIVNNIGWYGPDAT
-142 KCGLSLWFRNYN
+142 NVGLSLWFRNYN
-154 RENNTTSILVR
+154 KENNTTSILVR

-180 HNVPMYFDYDYF
+180 HNVPLYLDYDYF
-192 TDSKVEGK
+192 TDSKEEGVK
-200 APESG
+200 PESG

-213 IVDKELI
+213 IVDTELI

-225 TEIKV
+225 MEIKV

-242 LGAFQKPQMSDS
+242 LGAFQKAQMSDS
-254 ACFVIWRPD
+254 AGFVIWRSD

-327 YAAGAYLDEMNADF
+327 YAADAYLDKMNANF
-341 LVNGYTLAQGDT
+341 LLNGYTLAQGDT

-373 EADKATLT
+373 ETDKAALT
-381 IKNGETTVVTDKAV
+381 IKNGDQTVLTDKTV

-418 VSIKSVAGDYTLF
+418 LSIQSVAGDYTLF
-431 VNGAEI
+431 VNGTEI
-437 TEAAESLANLA
+437 TEAAESLANLS
-448 ESNSPQFQLQFLVAG
+448 ENNSPAFQLQFAVAG
-463 SSASEV
+463 SNASEV
-469 TVRSIETKGQEVLE
+469 TIRSIETEGQEVLE
-483 SVDGFT
+483 SVKGFT

-496 LKVDEN
+496 LKVDET
-502 TAKFYVVTDTSYTV
+502 TAKFYVVTDTAYTV
-516 EKEGILPADSFQ
+516 EKEGTLPANSFQ
-528 ATFSVAK
+528 TTFSVAK

-553 VIIEFT
+553 VIVEFT
-559 YKTDST
+559 YKTAST
-565 ADVKMYIKDTAETL
+565 ADVKMYIKDTEETL

-585 VDFKWSES
+585 VDFVWSET
-593 ETNQVGVAV
+593 ETNQVGVV
-602 INGRLRMLVNKFSVV
+602 VVNGRLRLLVNKFSVI

-649 IFIFHSSTKKV
+649 IFVFRSSTTKV
-660 EMASAAPGWGM
+660 EMTSAAPGWGM

-694 NTASALYGTDIA
+694 NTASALYGTDMG

-719 TSGGIVIGLMNSGDR
+719 TSGGIAIGLMNSGDR

-758 LQEGKIVVSVS
+758 PVEGKIVVSVS
-769 YNDVT
+769 YNDVA

-782 EGIVTDWQ
+782 EGIVIDWK

-804 ANDWAIKVG
+804 ANDWAINVG

-822 AAADNFN
+822 AAAENFN

-874 TVSAKTTSLKAGETT
+874 TVNAKTTSLKVGETT
-889 QASVSVSPSAAL
+889 QASVSISPSAAL
-901 QSGTWSSSDTAVLT
+901 QSGTWSSSDTAVIT

-920 LVKAVGAGTAN
+920 LITAVSAGTAN
-931 VIFTTADGSTGTLEI
+931 VIFTTEDGSTGTLEI
-946 TVSGDGSSGGNTDG
+946 TVSGDGSSTDG
-960 GEDSGASGG
+960 GDDSGASGG

>member
-34 TSAATTTTSYN
+34 TSAATTTTTYN
-45 LNNKFGVYADG
+45 LNNKFGVYADS
-56 WSNLIEPVGEEVILH
+56 WSNSIEAVGEEVILH
-71 SKTVG
+71 SKVIG
-76 TGEDAV
+76 SGEDAV

-101 ELNGLEMQFYLSAG
+101 ELNGLELQFYLSAG
-115 SILNDKDGEWMR
+115 SMLNEKGGEWMR
-127 LYIVNDTAWYGPDAT
+127 MYIINNIGWYGPDAT
-142 KCGLSLWFRNYN
+142 NVGLSLWFRNYN

-165 YMLAGNDVYADYDIF
+165 YMTAGNDVYADYDIF
-180 HNVPMYFDYDYF
+180 HNVPLYFDYDYF

-213 IVDKELI
+213 IVGTDLI

-225 TEIKV
+225 MEIKV

-254 ACFVIWRPD
+254 AGFVIWRSD

-327 YAAGAYLDEMNADF
+327 YAEDAYLDKMNANF
-341 LVNGYTLAQGDT
+341 LLNGYMLAQGDT

-373 EADKATLT
+373 ETDKAALT
-381 IKNGETTVVTDKAV
+381 IKNGDQTVVTDKTV

-408 GIGHSRIYNT
+408 GIGHSRIYNSL
-418 VSIKSVAGDYTLF
+418 SIQSVAGDYTLF
-431 VNGAEI
+431 VNGTEI
-437 TEAAESLANLA
+437 TEAAESLAELYEN
-448 ESNSPQFQLQFLVAG
+448 NSPAFQLQFAVAG
-463 SSASEV
+463 SDASEV
-469 TVRSIETKGQEVLE
+469 TIRSIETEGQEVLE

-496 LKVDEN
+496 LKVDET
-502 TAKFYVVTDTSYTV
+502 TAKFYVVTDTAYTV
-516 EKEGILPADSFQ
+516 EKEGMLPANSFQ
-528 ATFSVAK
+528 TTFSVAK

-553 VIIEFT
+553 VIVEFT
-559 YKTDST
+559 YKTAST
-565 ADVKMYIKDTAETL
+565 ADVKMYIKDTEETL

-585 VDFKWSES
+585 VDFKWGESES
-593 ETNQVGVAV
+593 NQIGVV
-602 INGRLRMLVNKFSVV
+602 VVNGRLRLLVNKFSVI

-649 IFIFHSSTKKV
+649 IFIFRSSTTKV
-660 EMASAAPGWGM
+660 EMTSAAPGWGM

-694 NTASALYGTDIA
+694 NTASALYGTDMG

-719 TSGGIVIGLMNSGDR
+719 TAGGIAIGLMNSGDR

-758 LQEGKIVVSVS
+758 LVEGKIVVSVS
-769 YNDVT
+769 YNDVA

-782 EGIVTDWQ
+782 EGIVIDWK

-804 ANDWAIKVG
+804 ANDWAIKIG
-813 DLTINAAHD
+813 DLTINAAHE
-822 AAADNFN
+822 AAAENFN

-874 TVSAKTTSLKAGETT
+874 TVNAKTTSLKVGETT
-889 QASVSVSPSAAL
+889 QASVSISPSAAL
-901 QSGTWSSSDTAVLT
+901 QSGTWSSSDTSVIT

-920 LVKAVGAGTAN
+920 LVTAVGAGTAN
-931 VIFTTADGSTGTLEI
+931 VIFTTEDGSTGTLEI
-946 TVSGDGSSGGNTDG
+946 TVSGDGSTDG
-960 GEDSGASGG
+960 GDDSGVSGG

>member
-34 TSAATTTTSYN
+34 TSAATTTTTYN
-45 LNNKFGVYADG
+45 LTNKFGVYSEG
-56 WSNLIEPVGEEVILH
+56 WSNSIEAVGEEVILH
-71 SKTVG
+71 SKVIG
-76 TGEDAV
+76 SGEDAV
-82 FQRGNGGWVFN
+82 FQRGDGGWVFN

-101 ELNGLEMQFYLSAG
+101 ELNGLELQFYLSAG

-127 LYIVNDTAWYGPDAT
+127 LYIVNDTAWYGPET
-142 KCGLSLWFRNYN
+142 SKCGLSLWFRNYN
-154 RENNTTSILVR
+154 KENNTTSILVR

-192 TDSKVEGK
+192 TDSKEEGVK
-200 APESG
+200 PESG

-213 IVDKELI
+213 IVDTELI

-225 TEIKV
+225 MEIKV

-242 LGAFQKPQMSDS
+242 LGAFQKAQMSDS
-254 ACFVIWRPD
+254 AGFVIWRSD

-327 YAAGAYLDEMNADF
+327 YAADAYLDKMNANF
-341 LVNGYTLAQGDT
+341 LLNGYTLAQGDT

-373 EADKATLT
+373 ETDKAALT
-381 IKNGETTVVTDKAV
+381 IKNGDQTVLTDKTV

-418 VSIKSVAGDYTLF
+418 LSIQSVAGDYTLF
-431 VNGAEI
+431 VNGTEI
-437 TEAAESLANLA
+437 TEAAESLANLS
-448 ESNSPQFQLQFLVAG
+448 ENNSPAFQLQFAVAG
-463 SSASEV
+463 SNASEV
-469 TVRSIETKGQEVLE
+469 TIRSIETEGQEVLE
-483 SVDGFT
+483 SVKGFT

-496 LKVDEN
+496 LKVDET
-502 TAKFYVVTDTSYTV
+502 TAKFYVVTDTAYTV
-516 EKEGILPADSFQ
+516 EKEGMLPANSFQ
-528 ATFSVAK
+528 TTFSVAK

-553 VIIEFT
+553 VIVEFT
-559 YKTDST
+559 YKTAST
-565 ADVKMYIKDTAETL
+565 ADVKMYIKDTEETL

-585 VDFKWSES
+585 VDFVWSETES
-593 ETNQVGVAV
+593 NQVGVV
-602 INGRLRMLVNKFSVV
+602 VVNGRLRLLVNKFSVI

-626 SFVQSNM
+626 SFVQSSM

-649 IFIFHSSTKKV
+649 IFVFRSSTTKV
-660 EMASAAPGWGM
+660 EMTSAAPGWGM

-694 NTASALYGTDIA
+694 NTASALYGTDMG

-719 TSGGIVIGLMNSGDR
+719 TSGGIAIGLMNSGDR

-758 LQEGKIVVSVS
+758 VQEGKIVVSVS

-782 EGIVTDWQ
+782 EGIVIDWT

-804 ANDWAIKVG
+804 ANDWAINVG

-822 AAADNFN
+822 AAAENFN

-874 TVSAKTTSLKAGETT
+874 TVNAKTTSLKVGETT
-889 QASVSVSPSAAL
+889 QASVSISPSAAL
-901 QSGTWSSSDTAVLT
+901 QSGTWSSSDTAVIT

-920 LVKAVGAGTAN
+920 LITAVGAGTAN
-931 VIFTTADGSTGTLEI
+931 VIFTTEDGSTGTLEI
-946 TVSGDGSSGGNTDG
+946 TVSGDGSSTDG
-960 GEDSGASGG
+960 GDDSGASGG

>member
-1 MTQKRTLTL
+1 MTQKRTLAL

-34 TSAATTTTSYN
+34 TSAATTTYN
-45 LNNKFGVYADG
+45 LNNKFGVYADS
-56 WSNLIEPVGEEVILH
+56 WSNSIEAVGEEVILH
-71 SKTVG
+71 SKVIG
-76 TGEDAV
+76 SGEEAV

-101 ELNGLEMQFYLSAG
+101 ELNGLEMQFYLTAG
-115 SILNDKDGEWMR
+115 SILNDVGGEWMR
-127 LYIVNDTAWYGPDAT
+127 LYIVNNIGWYGPDAT
-142 KCGLSLWFRNYN
+142 NVGLSLWFRNYN
-154 RENNTTSILVR
+154 KENNTTSILVR

-180 HNVPMYFDYDYF
+180 HNVPLYLDYDYF
-192 TDSKVEGK
+192 TDSKEEGVK
-200 APESG
+200 PESG

-213 IVDKELI
+213 IVDTELI

-225 TEIKV
+225 MEIKV

-242 LGAFQKPQMSDS
+242 LGAFQKAQMSDS
-254 ACFVIWRPD
+254 AGFVIWRSD

-327 YAAGAYLDEMNADF
+327 YAADAYLDKMNANF
-341 LVNGYTLAQGDT
+341 LLNGYTLAQGDT

-373 EADKATLT
+373 ETDKAALT
-381 IKNGETTVVTDKAV
+381 IKNGDQTVLTDKTV

-418 VSIKSVAGDYTLF
+418 LSIQSVAGDYTLF
-431 VNGAEI
+431 VNGTEI
-437 TEAAESLANLA
+437 TEAAESLANLS
-448 ESNSPQFQLQFLVAG
+448 ENNSPAFQLQFAVAG
-463 SSASEV
+463 SNASEV
-469 TVRSIETKGQEVLE
+469 TIRSIETEGQEVLE
-483 SVDGFT
+483 SVKGFT

-496 LKVDEN
+496 LKVDET
-502 TAKFYVVTDTSYTV
+502 TAKFYVVTDTAYTV
-516 EKEGILPADSFQ
+516 EKEGTLPANSFQ
-528 ATFSVAK
+528 TTFSVAK

-553 VIIEFT
+553 VIVEFT
-559 YKTDST
+559 YKTAST
-565 ADVKMYIKDTAETL
+565 ADVKMYIKDTEETL

-585 VDFKWSES
+585 VDFVWSETES
-593 ETNQVGVAV
+593 NQVGVV
-602 INGRLRMLVNKFSVV
+602 VVNGRLRLLVNKFSVI
-617 NKEEATEYT
+617 NKEDATEYT
-626 SFVQSNM
+626 SFVQTSM

-649 IFIFHSSTKKV
+649 IFVFRSSTTKV
-660 EMASAAPGWGM
+660 EMTSAAPGWGM

-694 NTASALYGTDIA
+694 NTASALYGTDMG

-719 TSGGIVIGLMNSGDR
+719 TSGGIAIGLMNSGDR

-758 LQEGKIVVSVS
+758 VQEGKIVVSVS

-782 EGIVTDWQ
+782 EGIVIDWT

-804 ANDWAIKVG
+804 ANDWAINVG

-822 AAADNFN
+822 AAAENFN

-874 TVSAKTTSLKAGETT
+874 TVNAKTTSLKVGETT
-889 QASVSVSPSAAL
+889 QASVSISPSAAL
-901 QSGTWSSSDTAVLT
+901 QSGTWSSSDTAVIT

-920 LVKAVGAGTAN
+920 LITAVGAGTAN
-931 VIFTTADGSTGTLEI
+931 VIFTTEDGSTGTLEI
-946 TVSGDGSSGGNTDG
+946 TVSGDGSSTDG
-960 GEDSGASGG
+960 GDDSGASGG

>member
-34 TSAATTTTSYN
+34 TSAATTTTTYN
-45 LNNKFGVYADG
+45 LNNKFGVYADS
-56 WSNLIEPVGEEVILH
+56 WSNSIEAVGEEVILH
-71 SKTVG
+71 SKVIG
-76 TGEDAV
+76 SGEDAV

-115 SILNDKDGEWMR
+115 SILNDVGGEWMR
-127 LYIVNDTAWYGPDAT
+127 LYIVNNIGWYGPDAT
-142 KCGLSLWFRNYN
+142 NVGLSLWFRNYN
-154 RENNTTSILVR
+154 KENNTTSILVR

-180 HNVPMYFDYDYF
+180 HNVPLYLDYDYF
-192 TDSKVEGK
+192 TDSKEEGVK
-200 APESG
+200 PESG

-213 IVDKELI
+213 IVDTELI

-225 TEIKV
+225 MEIKV

-242 LGAFQKPQMSDS
+242 LGAFQKSQMSDS
-254 ACFVIWRPD
+254 AGFVIWRSD

-327 YAAGAYLDEMNADF
+327 YAADAYLDKMNANF
-341 LVNGYTLAQGDT
+341 LLNGYTLAQGDT

-373 EADKATLT
+373 ETDKAALT
-381 IKNGETTVVTDKAV
+381 IKNGDQTVLTDKTV

-418 VSIKSVAGDYTLF
+418 LSIQSVAGDYTLF
-431 VNGAEI
+431 VNGTEI
-437 TEAAESLANLA
+437 TEAAESLANLS
-448 ESNSPQFQLQFLVAG
+448 ENNSPAFQLQFAVAG
-463 SSASEV
+463 SNASEV
-469 TVRSIETKGQEVLE
+469 TIRSIETEGQEVLE
-483 SVDGFT
+483 SVKGFT

-496 LKVDEN
+496 LKVDET
-502 TAKFYVVTDTSYTV
+502 TAKFYVVTDTAYTV
-516 EKEGILPADSFQ
+516 EKEGTLPANSFQ
-528 ATFSVAK
+528 TTFSVAK

-553 VIIEFT
+553 VIVEFT
-559 YKTDST
+559 YKTAST
-565 ADVKMYIKDTAETL
+565 ADVKMYIKDTEETL

-585 VDFKWSES
+585 VDFVWSET
-593 ETNQVGVAV
+593 ETNQVGVV
-602 INGRLRMLVNKFSVV
+602 VVNGRLRLLVNKFSVI
-617 NKEEATEYT
+617 NKEDATEYT
-626 SFVQSNM
+626 SFVQTSM

-649 IFIFHSSTKKV
+649 IFVFRSSTTKV
-660 EMASAAPGWGM
+660 EMTSAAPGWGM

-694 NTASALYGTDIA
+694 NTASALYGTDMG

-719 TSGGIVIGLMNSGDR
+719 TSGGIAIGLMNSGDR

-758 LQEGKIVVSVS
+758 VQEGKIVVSVS

-782 EGIVTDWQ
+782 EGIVIDWT

-804 ANDWAIKVG
+804 ANDWAINVG

-822 AAADNFN
+822 AAAENFN

-874 TVSAKTTSLKAGETT
+874 TVNAKTTSLKVGETT
-889 QASVSVSPSAAL
+889 QASVSISPSAAL
-901 QSGTWSSSDTAVLT
+901 QSGTWSSSDTAVIT

-920 LVKAVGAGTAN
+920 LITAVGAGTAN
-931 VIFTTADGSTGTLEI
+931 VIFTTEDGSTGTLEI
-946 TVSGDGSSGGNTDG
+946 TVSGDGSSTDG
-960 GEDSGASGG
+960 GDDSGASGG

>member
-45 LNNKFGVYADG
+45 LNNKFGVYSPD
-56 WSNLIEPVGEEVILH
+56 WSNSIEAVGEEVILH
-71 SKTVG
+71 SKVIG
-76 TGEDAV
+76 AGEDAV

-101 ELNGLEMQFYLSAG
+101 ELNGLELQFYITAG
-115 SILNDKDGEWMR
+115 SILNEKGGEWMR
-127 LYIVNDTAWYGPDAT
+127 LYIVNDTAWYGPET
-142 KCGLSLWFRNYN
+142 SKCGLSLWFRNYN
-154 RENNTTSILVR
+154 KENNTTSILVR

-180 HNVPMYFDYDYF
+180 HNVPLYLDYDYF
-192 TDSKVEGK
+192 TDSKEEGVK
-200 APESG
+200 PESG

-213 IVDKELI
+213 IVDTELI

-225 TEIKV
+225 MEIKV

-242 LGAFQKPQMSDS
+242 LGAFQKDKMSDS
-254 ACFVIWRPD
+254 AGFVIWRSD

-327 YAAGAYLDEMNADF
+327 YAADAYLDKMNANF
-341 LVNGYTLAQGDT
+341 LLNGYTLAQGDT

-373 EADKATLT
+373 ETDKAALT
-381 IKNGETTVVTDKAV
+381 IKNGDQTVLTDKTV

-418 VSIKSVAGDYTLF
+418 LSIQSVAGDYTLF
-431 VNGAEI
+431 VNGTEI
-437 TEAAESLANLA
+437 TEAAESLANLS
-448 ESNSPQFQLQFLVAG
+448 ENNSPAFQLQFAVAG
-463 SSASEV
+463 SNASEV
-469 TVRSIETKGQEVLE
+469 TIRSIETEGQEVLE
-483 SVDGFT
+483 SVKGFT

-496 LKVDEN
+496 LKVDET
-502 TAKFYVVTDTSYTV
+502 TAKFYVVTDTAYTV
-516 EKEGILPADSFQ
+516 EKEGTLPANSFQ
-528 ATFSVAK
+528 TTFSVAK

-553 VIIEFT
+553 VIVEFT
-559 YKTDST
+559 YKTAST
-565 ADVKMYIKDTAETL
+565 ADVKMYIKDTEETL

-585 VDFKWSES
+585 VDFVWSET
-593 ETNQVGVAV
+593 ETNQVGVV
-602 INGRLRMLVNKFSVV
+602 VVNGRLRLLVNKFSVI
-617 NKEEATEYT
+617 NKEDATEYT
-626 SFVQSNM
+626 SFVQTSM

-649 IFIFHSSTKKV
+649 IFVFRSSTTKV
-660 EMASAAPGWGM
+660 EMTSAAPGWGM

-694 NTASALYGTDIA
+694 NTASALYGTDMG

-719 TSGGIVIGLMNSGDR
+719 TSGGIAIGLMNSGDR

-758 LQEGKIVVSVS
+758 VQEGKIVVSVS

-782 EGIVTDWQ
+782 EGIVIDWT

-804 ANDWAIKVG
+804 ANDWAINVG

-822 AAADNFN
+822 AAAENFN

-874 TVSAKTTSLKAGETT
+874 TVNAKTTSLKVGETT
-889 QASVSVSPSAAL
+889 QASVSISPSAAL
-901 QSGTWSSSDTAVLT
+901 QSGTWSSSDTAVIT

-920 LVKAVGAGTAN
+920 LITAVGAGTAN
-931 VIFTTADGSTGTLEI
+931 VIFTTEDGSTGTLEI
-946 TVSGDGSSGGNTDG
+946 TVSGDGSSTDG
-960 GEDSGASGG
+960 GDDYGASGG

>member
-34 TSAATTTTSYN
+34 TSAATTTYN
-45 LNNKFGVYADG
+45 LNNKFGVYADS
-56 WSNLIEPVGEEVILH
+56 WSNSIEAVGEEVILH
-71 SKTVG
+71 SKVIG
-76 TGEDAV
+76 SGEDAV

-101 ELNGLEMQFYLSAG
+101 ELNGLELQFYLTAG
-115 SILNDKDGEWMR
+115 SILNDAGGEWMR
-127 LYIVNDTAWYGPDAT
+127 LYIVNNIGWYGPDAT
-142 KCGLSLWFRNYN
+142 NVGLSLWFRNYN
-154 RENNTTSILVR
+154 KENNTTSILVR

-180 HNVPMYFDYDYF
+180 HNVPLYLDYDYF
-192 TDSKVEGK
+192 TDSKEEGVK
-200 APESG
+200 PESG

-213 IVDKELI
+213 IVDTELI

-242 LGAFQKPQMSDS
+242 LGAFQKAQMSDS
-254 ACFVIWRPD
+254 AGFVIWRSD

-327 YAAGAYLDEMNADF
+327 YAADAYLDKMNANF
-341 LVNGYTLAQGDT
+341 LLNGYTLAQGDT

-373 EADKATLT
+373 ETDKAALT
-381 IKNGETTVVTDKAV
+381 IKNGDQTVLADKTV

-418 VSIKSVAGDYTLF
+418 LSIQSVAGDYTLF
-431 VNGAEI
+431 VNGTEI
-437 TEAAESLANLA
+437 TEAAESLANLS
-448 ESNSPQFQLQFLVAG
+448 ENNSPAFQLQFAVAG
-463 SSASEV
+463 SNASEV
-469 TVRSIETKGQEVLE
+469 TIRSIETEGQEVLE
-483 SVDGFT
+483 SVKGFT

-496 LKVDEN
+496 LKVDET
-502 TAKFYVVTDTSYTV
+502 TAKFYVVTDTAYTV
-516 EKEGILPADSFQ
+516 EKEGTLPANSFQ
-528 ATFSVAK
+528 TTFSVAK

-553 VIIEFT
+553 VIVEFT
-559 YKTDST
+559 YKTAST
-565 ADVKMYIKDTAETL
+565 ADVKMYIKDTEETL

-585 VDFKWSES
+585 VDFVWSET
-593 ETNQVGVAV
+593 ETNQVGVV
-602 INGRLRMLVNKFSVV
+602 VVNGRLRLLVNKFSVI

-626 SFVQSNM
+626 SFVQTSM

-649 IFIFHSSTKKV
+649 IFVFRSSTTKV
-660 EMASAAPGWGM
+660 EMTSAAPGWGM

-694 NTASALYGTDIA
+694 NTASALYGTDMG

-719 TSGGIVIGLMNSGDR
+719 TSGGIAIGLMNSGDR

-758 LQEGKIVVSVS
+758 VQEGKIVVSVS

-782 EGIVTDWQ
+782 EGIVIDWT

-804 ANDWAIKVG
+804 ANDWAINVG
-813 DLTINAAHD
+813 DLTINAAHE
-822 AAADNFN
+822 AAAENFN

-874 TVSAKTTSLKAGETT
+874 TVNAKTTSLKVGETT
-889 QASVSVSPSAAL
+889 QASVSISPSAAL
-901 QSGTWSSSDTAVLT
+901 QSGTWSSSDTAVIT

-920 LVKAVGAGTAN
+920 LITAVGAGTAN
-931 VIFTTADGSTGTLEI
+931 VIFTTEDGSTGTLEI
-946 TVSGDGSSGGNTDG
+946 TVSGDGSSTDG
-960 GEDSGASGG
+960 GDDSGASGG

>member
-34 TSAATTTTSYN
+34 TSAATTTTTYN
-45 LNNKFGVYADG
+45 LNNKFGVYADS
-56 WSNLIEPVGEEVILH
+56 WSNSIEAVGEEVILH
-71 SKTVG
+71 SKVIG
-76 TGEDAV
+76 SGEDAV

-101 ELNGLEMQFYLSAG
+101 ELNGLELQFYLTAG
-115 SILNDKDGEWMR
+115 SILNDAGGEWMR
-127 LYIVNDTAWYGPDAT
+127 LYIVNNIGWYGPDAT
-142 KCGLSLWFRNYN
+142 NVGLSLWFRNYN
-154 RENNTTSILVR
+154 KENNTTSILVR

-180 HNVPMYFDYDYF
+180 HNVPLYLDYDYF
-192 TDSKVEGK
+192 TDSKEEGVK
-200 APESG
+200 PESG

-213 IVDKELI
+213 IVDTELI

-254 ACFVIWRPD
+254 AGFVIWRSD

-327 YAAGAYLDEMNADF
+327 YAADAYLDKMNANF
-341 LVNGYTLAQGDT
+341 LLNGYTLAQGDT

-373 EADKATLT
+373 ETDKAALT
-381 IKNGETTVVTDKAV
+381 IKNGDQTVLTDKTV

-418 VSIKSVAGDYTLF
+418 LSIQSVAGDYTLF
-431 VNGAEI
+431 VNGTEI
-437 TEAAESLANLA
+437 TEAAESLANLS
-448 ESNSPQFQLQFLVAG
+448 ENNSPAFQLQFAVAG
-463 SSASEV
+463 SNASEV
-469 TVRSIETKGQEVLE
+469 TIRSIETEGQEVLE
-483 SVDGFT
+483 SVKGFT

-496 LKVDEN
+496 LKVDET
-502 TAKFYVVTDTSYTV
+502 TAKFYVVTDTAYTV
-516 EKEGILPADSFQ
+516 EKEGTLPANSFQ
-528 ATFSVAK
+528 TTFSVAK

-553 VIIEFT
+553 VIVEFT
-559 YKTDST
+559 YKTAST
-565 ADVKMYIKDTAETL
+565 ADVKMYIKDTEETL

-585 VDFKWSES
+585 VDFVWSET
-593 ETNQVGVAV
+593 ETNQVGVV
-602 INGRLRMLVNKFSVV
+602 VVNGRLRLLVNKFSVI
-617 NKEEATEYT
+617 NKEDATEYT
-626 SFVQSNM
+626 SFVQTSM

-649 IFIFHSSTKKV
+649 IFVFRSSTTKV
-660 EMASAAPGWGM
+660 EMTSAAPGWGM

-694 NTASALYGTDIA
+694 NTASALYGTDMG

-719 TSGGIVIGLMNSGDR
+719 TSGGIAIGLMNSGDR

-758 LQEGKIVVSVS
+758 PVEGKIVVSVS

-782 EGIVTDWQ
+782 EGIVIDWT

-804 ANDWAIKVG
+804 ANDWAINVG

-822 AAADNFN
+822 AAAENFN

-874 TVSAKTTSLKAGETT
+874 TVNAKTTSLKVGETT
-889 QASVSVSPSAAL
+889 QASVSISPSAAL
-901 QSGTWSSSDTAVLT
+901 QSGTWSSSDTAVIT

-920 LVKAVGAGTAN
+920 LITAVGAGTAN
-931 VIFTTADGSTGTLEI
+931 VIFTTEDGSTGTLEI
-946 TVSGDGSSGGNTDG
+946 TVSGDGSSTDG
-960 GEDSGASGG
+960 GDDSGASGG

>member
-34 TSAATTTTSYN
+34 TSAATTTTTYN
-45 LNNKFGVYADG
+45 LNNKFGVYSPD
-56 WSNLIEPVGEEVILH
+56 WSNSIEAVGEEVILH
-71 SKTVG
+71 SKVIG
-76 TGEDAV
+76 SGEDAV

-101 ELNGLEMQFYLSAG
+101 ELNGLELQFYLTAG
-115 SILNDKDGEWMR
+115 SILNDAGGEWMR
-127 LYIVNDTAWYGPDAT
+127 LYIVNNIGWYGPDAT
-142 KCGLSLWFRNYN
+142 NVGLSLWFRNYN
-154 RENNTTSILVR
+154 KENNTTSILVR

-180 HNVPMYFDYDYF
+180 HNVPLYLDYDYF
-192 TDSKVEGK
+192 TDSKEEGVK
-200 APESG
+200 PESG

-213 IVDKELI
+213 IVDTELI

-225 TEIKV
+225 MEIKV

-242 LGAFQKPQMSDS
+242 LGAFQKAQMSDS
-254 ACFVIWRPD
+254 AGFVIWRSD

-327 YAAGAYLDEMNADF
+327 YAADAYLDKMNANF
-341 LVNGYTLAQGDT
+341 LLNGYTLAQGDT

-373 EADKATLT
+373 ETDKAALT
-381 IKNGETTVVTDKAV
+381 IKNGDQTVLTDKTV

-418 VSIKSVAGDYTLF
+418 LSIQSVAGDYTLF
-431 VNGAEI
+431 VNGTEI
-437 TEAAESLANLA
+437 TEAAESLANLS
-448 ESNSPQFQLQFLVAG
+448 ENNSPAFQLQFAVAG
-463 SSASEV
+463 SNASEV
-469 TVRSIETKGQEVLE
+469 TIRSIETEGQEVLE
-483 SVDGFT
+483 SVEGFT

-496 LKVDEN
+496 LKVDET
-502 TAKFYVVTDTSYTV
+502 TAKFYVVTDTAYTV
-516 EKEGILPADSFQ
+516 EKEGTLPANSFQ
-528 ATFSVAK
+528 TTFSVAK

-553 VIIEFT
+553 VIVEFT
-559 YKTDST
+559 YKTAST
-565 ADVKMYIKDTAETL
+565 ADVKMYIKDTEETL

-585 VDFKWSES
+585 VDFVWSET
-593 ETNQVGVAV
+593 ETNQVGVV
-602 INGRLRMLVNKFSVV
+602 VVNGRLRLLVNKFSVI
-617 NKEEATEYT
+617 NKEDATEYT
-626 SFVQSNM
+626 SFVQTSM

-649 IFIFHSSTKKV
+649 IFVFRSSTTKV
-660 EMASAAPGWGM
+660 EMTSAAPGWGM

-694 NTASALYGTDIA
+694 NTASALYGTDIG

-719 TSGGIVIGLMNSGDR
+719 TSGGIAIGLMNSGDR

-743 SGIAITLAKHVLDGE
+743 SGIAITLAKHVLDGVV
-758 LQEGKIVVSVS
+758 QEGKIVVSVS

-782 EGIVTDWQ
+782 EGIVIDWT

-804 ANDWAIKVG
+804 ANDWAINVG
-813 DLTINAAHD
+813 DLTINAAHE
-822 AAADNFN
+822 AAAENFN

-874 TVSAKTTSLKAGETT
+874 TVNAKTTSLKVGETT
-889 QASVSVSPSAAL
+889 QASVSISPSAAL
-901 QSGTWSSSDTAVLT
+901 QSGTWSSSDTAVIT

-920 LVKAVGAGTAN
+920 LITAVGAGTAN
-931 VIFTTADGSTGTLEI
+931 VIFTTEDGSTGTLEI
-946 TVSGDGSSGGNTDG
+946 TVSGDGSSTDG
-960 GEDSGASGG
+960 GDDSGASGG

-986 IGAVAVILK
+986 LGAVAVILK

>member
-34 TSAATTTTSYN
+34 TSAATTTYN
-45 LNNKFGVYADG
+45 LNNKFGVYADS
-56 WSNLIEPVGEEVILH
+56 WSNSIEAVGEEVILH
-71 SKTVG
+71 SKVIG
-76 TGEDAV
+76 SGEDAV

-101 ELNGLEMQFYLSAG
+101 ELNGLELQFYLTAG
-115 SILNDKDGEWMR
+115 SILNDVGGEWMR
-127 LYIVNDTAWYGPDAT
+127 LYIVNNIGWYGPDAT
-142 KCGLSLWFRNYN
+142 NVGLSLWFRNYN
-154 RENNTTSILVR
+154 KENNTTSILVR

-180 HNVPMYFDYDYF
+180 HNVPLYLDYDYF
-192 TDSKVEGK
+192 TDSKEEGVK
-200 APESG
+200 PESG

-213 IVDKELI
+213 IVDTELI

-225 TEIKV
+225 MEIKV

-242 LGAFQKPQMSDS
+242 LGAFQKAQMSDS
-254 ACFVIWRPD
+254 AGFVIWRSD

-327 YAAGAYLDEMNADF
+327 YTADAYLDKMNADF

-373 EADKATLT
+373 ETDKAALT
-381 IKNGETTVVTDKAV
+381 IKNGDQTVLTDKTV

-418 VSIKSVAGDYTLF
+418 LSIQSVAGDYTLF
-431 VNGAEI
+431 VNGTEI
-437 TEAAESLANLA
+437 TEAAESLANLS
-448 ESNSPQFQLQFLVAG
+448 ENNSPAFQLQFAVAG
-463 SSASEV
+463 SNASEV
-469 TVRSIETKGQEVLE
+469 TIRSIETEGQEVLE
-483 SVDGFT
+483 SVKGFT

-496 LKVDEN
+496 LKVDET
-502 TAKFYVVTDTSYTV
+502 TAKFYVVTDTAYTV
-516 EKEGILPADSFQ
+516 EKEGTLPANSFQ
-528 ATFSVAK
+528 TTFSVAK

-553 VIIEFT
+553 VIVEFT
-559 YKTDST
+559 YKTAST
-565 ADVKMYIKDTAETL
+565 ADVKMYIKDTEETL

-585 VDFKWSES
+585 VDFVWSET
-593 ETNQVGVAV
+593 ETNQVGVV
-602 INGRLRMLVNKFSVV
+602 VVNGRLRLLVNKFSVI
-617 NKEEATEYT
+617 NKEDATEYT
-626 SFVQSNM
+626 SFVQTSM

-649 IFIFHSSTKKV
+649 IFVFRSSTTKV
-660 EMASAAPGWGM
+660 EMTSAAPGWGM

-694 NTASALYGTDIA
+694 NTASALYGTDMG

-719 TSGGIVIGLMNSGDR
+719 TSGGIAIGLMNSGDR

-743 SGIAITLAKHVLDGE
+743 SGIAITLAKHVLDGVV
-758 LQEGKIVVSVS
+758 QEGKIVVSVS

-782 EGIVTDWQ
+782 EGIVIDWT

-804 ANDWAIKVG
+804 ANDWAINVG

-822 AAADNFN
+822 AAAENFN

-874 TVSAKTTSLKAGETT
+874 TVNAKTTSLKVGETT
-889 QASVSVSPSAAL
+889 QASVSISPSAAL
-901 QSGTWSSSDTAVLT
+901 QSGTWSSSDTAVIT

-920 LVKAVGAGTAN
+920 LITAVGAGTAN
-931 VIFTTADGSTGTLEI
+931 VIFTTEDGSTGTLEI
-946 TVSGDGSSGGNTDG
+946 TVSGDGSSTDG
-960 GEDSGASGG
+960 GDDSGASGG

-986 IGAVAVILK
+986 LGAVAVILK

>member
-34 TSAATTTTSYN
+34 TSAATTTTTYN
-45 LNNKFGVYADG
+45 LNNKFSVYSEG
-56 WSNLIEPVGEEVILH
+56 WSNSIEAVGEEVILH
-71 SKTVG
+71 SKVIG
-76 TGEDAV
+76 SGEDAV

-101 ELNGLEMQFYLSAG
+101 ELNGLELQFYITAG
-115 SILNDKDGEWMR
+115 SILNDVGGEWMR
-127 LYIVNDTAWYGPDAT
+127 LYIVNDTAWYGPET
-142 KCGLSLWFRNYN
+142 SKCGLSLWFRNYN
-154 RENNTTSILVR
+154 KENNTTSILVR

-180 HNVPMYFDYDYF
+180 HNVPLYLDYDYF
-192 TDSKVEGK
+192 TDSKEEGVK
-200 APESG
+200 PESG

-213 IVDKELI
+213 IVDTELI

-225 TEIKV
+225 MEIKV

-242 LGAFQKPQMSDS
+242 LGAFQKDKMSDS
-254 ACFVIWRPD
+254 AGFVIWRSD

-327 YAAGAYLDEMNADF
+327 YAADAYLDKMNANF
-341 LVNGYTLAQGDT
+341 LLNGYTLAQGDT

-373 EADKATLT
+373 ETDKAALT
-381 IKNGETTVVTDKAV
+381 IKNGDQTVLTDKTV

-418 VSIKSVAGDYTLF
+418 LSIQSVAGDYTLF
-431 VNGAEI
+431 VNGTEI
-437 TEAAESLANLA
+437 TEAAESLANLS
-448 ESNSPQFQLQFLVAG
+448 ENNSPAFQLQFAVAG
-463 SSASEV
+463 SNASEV
-469 TVRSIETKGQEVLE
+469 TIRSIETEGQEVLE
-483 SVDGFT
+483 SVKGFT

-496 LKVDEN
+496 LKVDET
-502 TAKFYVVTDTSYTV
+502 TAKFYVVTDTAYTV
-516 EKEGILPADSFQ
+516 EKEGTLPANSFQ
-528 ATFSVAK
+528 TTFSVAK

-553 VIIEFT
+553 VIVEFT
-559 YKTDST
+559 YKTAST
-565 ADVKMYIKDTAETL
+565 ADVIMYIKDTEETL

-585 VDFKWSES
+585 VDFVWSET
-593 ETNQVGVAV
+593 ETNQVGVV
-602 INGRLRMLVNKFSVV
+602 VVNGRLRLLVNKFSVI

-626 SFVQSNM
+626 SFVQTSM

-649 IFIFHSSTKKV
+649 IFIFRSSTTKV
-660 EMASAAPGWGM
+660 EMTSAAPGWGM

-694 NTASALYGTDIA
+694 NTASALYGTDMG

-719 TSGGIVIGLMNSGDR
+719 TSGGIAIGLMNSGDR

-758 LQEGKIVVSVS
+758 PVEGKIVVSVS

-782 EGIVTDWQ
+782 EGIVIDWT

-804 ANDWAIKVG
+804 ANDWAINVG

-822 AAADNFN
+822 AAAENFN

-874 TVSAKTTSLKAGETT
+874 TVNAKTTSLKVGETT
-889 QASVSVSPSAAL
+889 QASVSISPSAAL
-901 QSGTWSSSDTAVLT
+901 QSGTWSSSDTAVIT

-920 LVKAVGAGTAN
+920 LITAVGAGTAN
-931 VIFTTADGSTGTLEI
+931 VIFTTEDGSTGTLEI
-946 TVSGDGSSGGNTDG
+946 TVSGDGSSTDG
-960 GEDSGASGG
+960 GDDSGASGG

>member
-45 LNNKFGVYADG
+45 LNNKFGVYSPD
-56 WSNLIEPVGEEVILH
+56 WSNSIEAVGEEVILH
-71 SKTVG
+71 SKVIG
-76 TGEDAV
+76 AGEDAV

-101 ELNGLEMQFYLSAG
+101 ELNGLELQFYITAG
-115 SILNDKDGEWMR
+115 SILNEKGGEWMR
-127 LYIVNDTAWYGPDAT
+127 LYIVNDTAWYGPET
-142 KCGLSLWFRNYN
+142 SKCGLSLWFRNYN
-154 RENNTTSILVR
+154 KENNTTSILVR

-180 HNVPMYFDYDYF
+180 HNVPLYLDYDYF
-192 TDSKVEGK
+192 TDSKEEGVK
-200 APESG
+200 PESG

-213 IVDKELI
+213 IVDTELI

-225 TEIKV
+225 MEIKV

-242 LGAFQKPQMSDS
+242 LGAFQKDKMSDS
-254 ACFVIWRPD
+254 AGFVIWRSD

-327 YAAGAYLDEMNADF
+327 YAADAYLDKMNANF
-341 LVNGYTLAQGDT
+341 LLNGYTLAQGDT

-373 EADKATLT
+373 ETDKAALT
-381 IKNGETTVVTDKAV
+381 IKNGDQTVLTDKTV

-418 VSIKSVAGDYTLF
+418 LSIQSVAGDYTLF
-431 VNGAEI
+431 VNGTEI
-437 TEAAESLANLA
+437 TEAAESLANLS
-448 ESNSPQFQLQFLVAG
+448 ENNSPAFQLQFAVAG
-463 SSASEV
+463 SNASEV
-469 TVRSIETKGQEVLE
+469 TIRSIETEGQEVLE
-483 SVDGFT
+483 SVKGFT

-496 LKVDEN
+496 LKVDET
-502 TAKFYVVTDTSYTV
+502 TAKFYVVTDTAYTV
-516 EKEGILPADSFQ
+516 EKEGTLPANSFQ
-528 ATFSVAK
+528 TTFSVAK

-553 VIIEFT
+553 VIVEFT
-559 YKTDST
+559 YKTAST
-565 ADVKMYIKDTAETL
+565 ADVKMYIKDTEETL

-585 VDFKWSES
+585 VDFVWSET
-593 ETNQVGVAV
+593 ETNQVGVV
-602 INGRLRMLVNKFSVV
+602 VVNGRLRLLVNKFSVI
-617 NKEEATEYT
+617 NKEDATEYT
-626 SFVQSNM
+626 SFVQTSM

-649 IFIFHSSTKKV
+649 IFVFRSSTTKV
-660 EMASAAPGWGM
+660 EMTSAAPGWGM

-694 NTASALYGTDIA
+694 NTASALYGTDMG

-719 TSGGIVIGLMNSGDR
+719 TSGGIAIGLMNSGDR

-758 LQEGKIVVSVS
+758 LVEGKIVVSVS

-782 EGIVTDWQ
+782 EGIVIDWT

-804 ANDWAIKVG
+804 ANDWAINVG

-822 AAADNFN
+822 AAAENFN

-874 TVSAKTTSLKAGETT
+874 TVNAKTTSLKVGETT
-889 QASVSVSPSAAL
+889 QASVSISPSAAL
-901 QSGTWSSSDTAVLT
+901 QSGTWSSSDTAVIT

-920 LVKAVGAGTAN
+920 LITAVGAGTAN
-931 VIFTTADGSTGTLEI
+931 VIFTTEDGSTGTLEI
-946 TVSGDGSSGGNTDG
+946 TVSGDGSSTDG
-960 GEDSGASGG
+960 GDDSGASGG

>member
-1 MTQKRTLTL
+1 MTQKRTLAL

-34 TSAATTTTSYN
+34 TSAATKTTTYN
-45 LNNKFGVYADG
+45 LNNKFGVYADS
-56 WSNLIEPVGEEVILH
+56 WSNSIEAVGEEVILH
-71 SKTVG
+71 SKVIG
-76 TGEDAV
+76 SGEDAV

-115 SILNDKDGEWMR
+115 SILNDVGGEWMR
-127 LYIVNDTAWYGPDAT
+127 LYIVNNIGWYGPDAT
-142 KCGLSLWFRNYN
+142 NVGLSLWFRNYN
-154 RENNTTSILVR
+154 KENNTTSILVR

-180 HNVPMYFDYDYF
+180 HNVPLYLDYDYF
-192 TDSKVEGK
+192 TDSKEEGVK
-200 APESG
+200 PESG

-213 IVDKELI
+213 IVDTELI

-225 TEIKV
+225 MEIKV

-242 LGAFQKPQMSDS
+242 LGAFQKAQMSDS
-254 ACFVIWRPD
+254 AGFVIWRSD

-327 YAAGAYLDEMNADF
+327 YAADAYLDKMNANF
-341 LVNGYTLAQGDT
+341 LLNGYTLAQGDT

-373 EADKATLT
+373 ETDKAALT
-381 IKNGETTVVTDKAV
+381 IKNGDQTVLTDKTV

-418 VSIKSVAGDYTLF
+418 LSIQSVAGDYTLF
-431 VNGAEI
+431 VNGTEI
-437 TEAAESLANLA
+437 TEAAESLANLS
-448 ESNSPQFQLQFLVAG
+448 ENNSPAFQLQFAVAG
-463 SSASEV
+463 SNASEV
-469 TVRSIETKGQEVLE
+469 TIRSIETEGQEVLE
-483 SVDGFT
+483 SVKGFT

-496 LKVDEN
+496 LKVDET
-502 TAKFYVVTDTSYTV
+502 TAKFYVVTDTAYTV
-516 EKEGILPADSFQ
+516 EKEGTLPANSFQ
-528 ATFSVAK
+528 TTFSVAK

-553 VIIEFT
+553 VIVEFT
-559 YKTDST
+559 YKTAST
-565 ADVKMYIKDTAETL
+565 ADVKMYIKDTEETL

-585 VDFKWSES
+585 VDFVWSET
-593 ETNQVGVAV
+593 ETNQVGVV
-602 INGRLRMLVNKFSVV
+602 VVNGRLRLLVNKFSVI
-617 NKEEATEYT
+617 NKEDATEYT
-626 SFVQSNM
+626 SFVQTSM

-649 IFIFHSSTKKV
+649 IFVFRPSTTKV
-660 EMASAAPGWGM
+660 EMTSAAPGWGM

-694 NTASALYGTDIA
+694 NTASALYGTDMG

-719 TSGGIVIGLMNSGDR
+719 TSGGIAIGLMNSGDR

-758 LQEGKIVVSVS
+758 VQEGKIVVSVS

-782 EGIVTDWQ
+782 EGIVIDWT

-804 ANDWAIKVG
+804 ANDWAINVG

-822 AAADNFN
+822 AAAENFN

-874 TVSAKTTSLKAGETT
+874 TVNAKTTSLKVGETT
-889 QASVSVSPSAAL
+889 QASVSISPSAAL
-901 QSGTWSSSDTAVLT
+901 QSGTWSSSDTAVIT

-920 LVKAVGAGTAN
+920 LITAVGAGTAN
-931 VIFTTADGSTGTLEI
+931 VIFTTEDGSTGTLEI
-946 TVSGDGSSGGNTDG
+946 TVSGDGSNTDG
-960 GEDSGASGG
+960 GDDSGASGG

-986 IGAVAVILK
+986 IGAVTVILK